1 MAEIIYEE
9 DGKQPL
15 HIQTESGKSV
25 MHTLLENGVDVEHAC
40 GGFCACSTCHVY
52 ILDGA
57 ENLSEQQDEEFDRLD
72 RAKGVSLK
80 SRLSCQAL
88 VKGGTVRVKIP

>member
-9 DGKQPL
+9 DGKEPL
-15 HIQTESGKSV
+15 TMQAEAGVSV

-57 ENLSEQQDEEFDRLD
+57 ENLSEQEDDEFDRLD
-72 RAKGVSLK
+72 KAKGVSLK

-88 VKGGTVRVKIP
+88 IRGGTVRVKIP